1 VKRAVIRLPSEVVY
15 RLDRLTEELRLLR
28 PDESYSRAS
37 VARALISG
45 GLSLAEGHQDRL
57 LDMARRAA
65 RTASS
70 RRGGPRGEPVTMG
83 ETPKPPDHE
92 DLE

>member
-1 VKRAVIRLPSEVVY
+1 VKRAVIRLPSEVVD
-15 RLDRLTEELRLLR
+15 RLDRLAEELRLLH

-45 GLSLAEGHQDRL
+45 GLRLAEGDQDRL
-57 LDMARRAA
+57 LDVARRAA

-70 RRGGPRGEPVTMG
+70 RRGSPRGDPEVAG
-83 ETPKPPDHE
+83 ETPSDPE
-92 DLE
+92 EIG